1 MKCSVQLSLNCG
13 EILLNFLTLGT
24 GNRGYYKCSVKD
36 CRAKK
41 MVQPTDE
48 DSSIFEVTYVG
59 RHTCSGT
66 VSRRDRSRARAPPP
80 VEVEVQEAERP
91 FGRGTSDEDNV
102 QTKSTVTKDSGT
114 SGGEC
119 KKRPGAPVEEEDE
132 EEEGGE
138 EEEDSR
144 LTGSNVEPDRP
155 TPSKRGRV
163 DRGNDIS
170 TVLNTRTTSTTT
182 NASEEENGG
191 GGEAA
196 AMDRDSNHHHQS
208 EYSLIQD
215 TWQDYMDNNLSPS
228 GHKSVSDSVSP

>member
-1 MKCSVQLSLNCG
+1 MLCQTDFEWWRDPAQFFSH
-13 EILLNFLTLGT
+13 IGT

-48 DSSIFEVTYVG
+48 DPSIFEVTYVG

-66 VSRRDRSRARAPPP
+66 VSRRDRSRARALPL
-80 VEVEVQEAERP
+80 VEVEIQEAEMP
-91 FGRGTSDEDNV
+91 FGRGTSDEDNAH
-102 QTKSTVTKDSGT
+102 TKSTVTKDSGT
-114 SGGEC
+114 SGGEW
-119 KKRPGAPVEEEDE
+119 KKRAGAPVEEEDE
-132 EEEGGE
+132 EEEGEE

-144 LTGSNVEPDRP
+144 LTGSNEEPDRHP
-155 TPSKRGRV
+155 PSKRGRV
-163 DRGNDIS
+163 EKSNDIS

-182 NASEEENGG
+182 NASEEN

-196 AMDRDSNHHHQS
+196 AIDKDSNHHQS

-215 TWQDYMDNNLSPS
+215 PLLWQDYIDNNLSPS

>member
-170 TVLNTRTTSTTT
+170 TVLETRTTSTTT

-191 GGEAA
+191 GVEAA

-208 EYSLIQD
+208 EYTLIQD